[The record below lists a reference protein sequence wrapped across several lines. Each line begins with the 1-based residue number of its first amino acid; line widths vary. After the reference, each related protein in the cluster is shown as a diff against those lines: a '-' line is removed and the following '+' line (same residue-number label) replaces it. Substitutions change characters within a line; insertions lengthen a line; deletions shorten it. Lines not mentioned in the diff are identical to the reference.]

1 MTYCANCHCH
11 LGIQKSVQFHLQN
24 THNIHVTLEEN
35 LAYCQDCH
43 KYLGCSPVDEA
54 SRRALE
60 KHLRQ
65 KHFVDLHG
73 TAVFLY
79 EDE

>member
-1 MTYCANCHCH
+1 MTYCDNCKCYLGTQKAIQHH
-11 LGIQKSVQFHLQN
+11 LEHS
-24 THNIHVTLEEN
+24 HNIHVTLEEN

-43 KYLGCSPVDEA
+43 KYLGSSPVDEG

-65 KHFVDLHG
+65 KHFVDIHG
-73 TAVFLY
+73 NAIFLY
-79 EDE
+79 EEE